1 MTKRLNNF
9 SGIAS
14 VLLLL
19 LVVVNSLLLSNIRS
33 NLRVVQPPEWVG
45 ALVAVFIIV
54 MVLVTLFNLVS
65 LFRQFKHF
73 KDENLLRSATFVLGF
88 FALFLLIVDVVMLQ
102 DIGQELKAG
111 YDSSGEWN
119 IVFFSHLLL
128 GIFAL
133 LMITQFSMVRKQLR
147 QEQEMQHIE
156 KDEAVF
162 LTVHQVGIFAALLG
176 FFCLVA
182 LKIVGV
188 PHSYLDGLFILSSV
202 VALFPFGLGV
212 LYWLY
217 IKRKEKL
224 TEWYD
229 EKQFLDLS
237 RAALITLVLSV
248 LLMTGIFLLMMF
260 HVIDES
266 LKLWFPIYLC
276 STLLIFSVS
285 NLVVAH
291 E

>member
-1 MTKRLNNF
+1 MKKLNNF
-9 SGIAS
+9 SGIVS

-19 LVVVNSLLLSNIRS
+19 LVVINSLLLSTIRS
-33 NLRVVQPPEWVG
+33 SLHMLQPAEWVG
-45 ALVAVFIIV
+45 VLVAVIIIA
-54 MVLVTLFNLVS
+54 MVLVTLFNLAS
-65 LFRQFKHF
+65 LFHQFKYF
-73 KDENLLRSATFVLGF
+73 KHENLLRSATFVLGF
-88 FALFLLIVDVVMLQ
+88 FALFLLVVGVVMLQ

-111 YDSSGEWN
+111 HDSSGEWN
-119 IVFFSHLLL
+119 IIFFNHLLL
-128 GIFAL
+128 SIFAL
-133 LMITQFSMVRKQLR
+133 LMIVQFRLVRKQLK
-147 QEQEMQHIE
+147 QEQEIQHIE

-176 FFCLVA
+176 FFCMIA
-182 LKIVGV
+182 LKMMGV
-188 PHSYLDGLFILSSV
+188 PDTYMDDLFILSSV
-202 VALFPFGLGV
+202 VAFLPYGLAV

-237 RAALITLVLSV
+237 RAALITLLLSI
-248 LLMTGIFLLMMF
+248 LLLTGIFLMMAF
-260 HVIDES
+260 HVIEAS
-266 LKLWFPIYLC
+266 MILWFPIYLC

-285 NLVVAH
+285 NHVIAH

>member
-1 MTKRLNNF
+1 MQ
-9 SGIAS
+9 
-14 VLLLL
+14 
-19 LVVVNSLLLSNIRS
+19 
-33 NLRVVQPPEWVG
+33 VVQPSEWMG
-45 ALVAVFIIV
+45 ALVAVFIIAMV
-54 MVLVTLFNLVS
+54 MVALFNLVN
-65 LFRQFKHF
+65 LFSQFRYF
-73 KDENLLRSATFVLGF
+73 QDENLLRSATFVLGF

-102 DIGQELKAG
+102 DIGQELKVG
-111 YDSSGEWN
+111 YESSGEWN
-119 IVFFSHLLL
+119 IVFFSHILL

-133 LMITQFSMVRKQLR
+133 LMIYQSSLVRKRLKL
-147 QEQEMQHIE
+147 EPEIPLIE

-176 FFCLVA
+176 FFCMIA
-182 LKIVGV
+182 LKMMEV
-188 PHSYLDGLFILSSV
+188 PDTTLDGLFILSSI
-202 VALFPFGLGV
+202 VAMFPYGLAV
-212 LYWLY
+212 LYWLF

-248 LLMTGIFLLMMF
+248 LLMTGIFLLMVF

-285 NLVVAH
+285 NQVVAH